1 MSMFISISTI
11 RSDKCFVFFSFFTF
25 LCHCRCKCALAKMK
39 KKFCATTKLN
49 RFIQGRLKMGR
60 KSHQFGIL
68 FSESIYNFLV
78 SHLSATFSICSG
90 FFLPCTYLNGCVC
103 VCIVN
108 NNDYDDDLDY
118 ISIPIFAVGF
128 IQKEI
133 KLFKR
138 KWNLNNNN
146 KKERSKGMKKECG
159 GSRLFLKHSFG
170 FS

>member
-1 MSMFISISTI
+1 M
-11 RSDKCFVFFSFFTF
+11 D
-25 LCHCRCKCALAKMK
+25 
-39 KKFCATTKLN
+39 
-49 RFIQGRLKMGR
+49 
-60 KSHQFGIL
+60 
-68 FSESIYNFLV
+68 
-78 SHLSATFSICSG
+78 
-90 FFLPCTYLNGCVC
+90 VC
-103 VCIVN
+103 VRIVN